1 MCARPLQRSSR
12 PDSRAPDLSLPSS
25 SGLSA
30 SCLSA
35 RQRYPQICL
44 CFLILRLHAGIV
56 IVGAA
61 LLHRGKTNAMMW
73 LPWRNIAQAVA
84 PPVAWSEDEDAQ
96 RSALVALDAVG
107 MARFLPR
114 SAALC
119 ALGMQVTIE
128 VTSGAPAVAP
138 AAC

>member
-1 MCARPLQRSSR
+1 MPQ
-12 PDSRAPDLSLPSS
+12 LS
-25 SGLSA
+25 GGHF
-30 SCLSA
+30 CT
-35 RQRYPQICL
+35 
-44 CFLILRLHAGIV
+44 
-56 IVGAA
+56 GA
-61 LLHRGKTNAMMW
+61 KPNAMMW

-84 PPVAWSEDEDAQ
+84 PPVAWSEDEGAQ